1 MFAIAKFSLALITS
15 SMVAA
20 CANSPRVQS
29 NHDGGLDFSQY
40 EAFNFSS
47 RKAIENPDLSGQL
60 ELYFSAA
67 VEQQLLLRGLVRSDQ
82 PDILINV
89 SVDVD
94 DVSAPPARANN
105 CPSYDDYYSRRV
117 ADSYGGEGRRP
128 MCIYTEGTILVDM
141 VDVALNRKI
150 WEGVSR
156 VRMDDRDRG
165 ASLLRSVV
173 TDVATMFEGPPSL
186 RSSPNPIHPYNPAS
200 ASRGIISTV
209 PRGDG

>member
-1 MFAIAKFSLALITS
+1 MITAAKSLLALITLA
-15 SMVAA
+15 MVTA
-20 CANSPRVQS
+20 CATDPRVQS
-29 NHDGGLDFSQY
+29 KHDGSLDFSQY
-40 EAFNFSS
+40 ESFNFSS
-47 RKAIENPDLSGQL
+47 PTAIENPDLGGQL

-67 VEQQLLLRGLVRSDQ
+67 VEQQMRLKGLVRSDQ

-105 CPSYDDYYSRRV
+105 CPRYDDYYSRRS
-117 ADSYGGEGRRP
+117 ADRYAGEGRRP
-128 MCIYTEGTILVDM
+128 MCIYTEGTIMIDM
-141 VDVALNRKI
+141 VDVTLNRKI

-156 VRMDDRDRG
+156 VRMDERDRG

-173 TDVATMFEGPPSL
+173 TDVATMFEGPQTSNRNL
-186 RSSPNPIHPYNPAS
+186 NPIHPYNPAS
-200 ASRGIISTV
+200 ASRGIIATV

>member
-1 MFAIAKFSLALITS
+1 MFAIAKFIPALITLA
-15 SMVAA
+15 MVTA
-20 CANSPRVQS
+20 CATEPRVQS
-29 NHDGGLDFSQY
+29 NHDGDLDFSQY

-47 RKAIENPDLSGQL
+47 PTAIENPDLKGQL

-67 VEQQLLLRGLVRSDQ
+67 VEQQMRLKGLVRSDQ
-82 PDILINV
+82 PDVLINV

-105 CPSYDDYYSRRV
+105 CPRYDDYYSRRT
-117 ADSYGGEGRRP
+117 ADSYAGEGRRP
-128 MCIYTEGTILVDM
+128 MCIYTEGTILIDM

-156 VRMDDRDRG
+156 VRMDDKDRG

-173 TDVATMFEGPPSL
+173 TDVATMFEGPQTSNISL
-186 RSSPNPIHPYNPAS
+186 NPIHPYNPS
-200 ASRGIISTV
+200 GTISTV
-209 PRGDG
+209 SRRDG